1 MSAGNATHVVQ
12 KLITSYFFAAPTLPS
27 VAELSSDS
35 EIGLYKGGV
44 RVSHISEIP
53 ASRIGKKH
61 AYFSLGS
68 STLEMCVEHTKWEK
82 CELNLGGAVEPS
94 LIIDSLW
101 SPIVSLSPLKSKDS
115 ALLGEFSTSRRG
127 PRKFFNSSTTYSASL
142 VCTTSVLR
150 NGVYFQVTFNG
161 ELKKKKA
168 EARWDHAAR
177 TKCKGIQTSTARKPA
192 ASPSRGCQASPIL
205 T

>member
-94 LIIDSLW
+94 LIVD
-101 SPIVSLSPLKSKDS
+101 SPLESNCESVAIKKRGSGS
-115 ALLGEFSTSRRG
+115 AQWVFNLLSWTTAILQ
-127 PRKFFNSSTTYSASL
+127 FFNYVLCFSSVHLICIKKWGLSTGDIRWETQREES
-142 VCTTSVLR
+142 
-150 NGVYFQVTFNG
+150 GVEMGSCV
-161 ELKKKKA
+161 K
-168 EARWDHAAR
+168 D
-177 TKCKGIQTSTARKPA
+177 
-192 ASPSRGCQASPIL
+192 
-205 T
+205 